1 MRIFEN
7 INKNKIIEKVM
18 MWFFF
23 GLLIFT
29 IFISLH
35 VIKKIID

>member
-1 MRIFEN
+1 MRIFDRF
-7 INKNKIIEKVM
+7 NKNNVIEKVM

-35 VIKKIID
+35 VIKKIIN